1 MRAAGRKF
9 AYFASSTKCRADIE
23 AKLVKKIAWPL
34 KAFGFQKEPR
44 QPTGVAVIP
53 RRFAAS
59 IREVDARTSGRPP
72 RTKCS
77 KKKHP

>member
-1 MRAAGRKF
+1 MYKWMRAAGRKF

-44 QPTGVAVIP
+44 QPTGVPVIP
-53 RRFAAS
+53 RRFAAPFMQAVVERVS
-59 IREVDARTSGRPP
+59 E
-72 RTKCS
+72 CF
-77 KKKHP
+77 